1 MINRGLL
8 NWYKIDTNKNL
19 NLKIRCPRPF
29 DTMLFDKN
37 GEVYA
42 CECTAW
48 LPVPIGNINLQE
60 IDEILQ
66 NKNLKILQDSITD
79 SSYRYC
85 NNNQCSYIVSNL
97 FAKATKVKH
106 IRLAVDESCNLE
118 CPSCRN
124 KKIFIGKGPLLA
136 KKIKWLNKI
145 IEWIKKQNAPV
156 QVHIGSDGDPFVS
169 LAYRHFMKQMQ
180 TLDLKTVSF
189 SLQTNGLLIKKMYK
203 RLEYIFDHLNVLNIS
218 IDGATKDTYEKLRLG
233 GLWEKIIEN
242 LQFIKEQKKFPV
254 YLHMVVQKDNWHEM
268 GKMLELADQYNFEK
282 VYFNEIENWNTK
294 LDVEEQK
301 KLFTSEEYLN
311 YINKIKNHSKARL
324 F

>member
-1 MINRGLL
+1 MINKGLL
-8 NWYKIDTNKNL
+8 DWYKIDINKNL

-29 DTMLFDKN
+29 DTLLFDKN

-48 LPVPIGNINLQE
+48 LPVSIGNINLQE
-60 IDEILQ
+60 VDGILQ

-97 FAKATKVKH
+97 FAKITKVKH

-124 KKIFIGKGPLLA
+124 KKIFIGKGPLLN

-169 LAYRHFMKQMQ
+169 LAYRNFMKQMQ

-218 IDGATKDTYEKLRLG
+218 IDGATKETYEKLRLG

-294 LDVEEQK
+294 LDVDEQK

-311 YINKIKNHSKARL
+311 YINKIKKHSKARL